1 MERVRLT
8 LERLTPPAVLLGAML
23 CLGVLQSSVAGSQGA
38 SPQTA
43 ELPRPPAFIPPPLNP
58 RGVVLE
64 TRQLDEGVY
73 ALLSNTPFTDNSG
86 FVVGKNA
93 VLVIDSQFN
102 GDMARQIITAV
113 RTVTDLPI
121 RYLVN
126 TNALGDHV
134 LGNYAFPKDTEII
147 ASRSTVNALKDLSVE
162 KIKQRMAGA
171 VANDM
176 SVFEGTQLRLPTVSF
191 DEQWTIDLGGRVV
204 EARFFGPGMSSS
216 DTVVYVPGARVAWS
230 GNLIFGAD
238 TIPWAQSGNVAGY
251 RETLQRFAKTYDVR
265 TIVPGHGA
273 LTTGESILL
282 YDRYLAQVQSD
293 AAAAVQ
299 RGVGVEQ
306 FIATADVPAGYSIAP
321 GLLPL
326 MKGFHQWNLQRAFAE
341 AKR

>member
-1 MERVRLT
+1 MERMSLALGRLARPG
-8 LERLTPPAVLLGAML
+8 LLLGAML
-23 CLGVLQSSVAGSQGA
+23 CLGVLQSRVVGSQGT

-43 ELPRPPAFIPPPLNP
+43 ELPRPPAYIPPPLNP

-73 ALLSNTPFTDNSG
+73 ALLANTPFTDNGG

-102 GDMARQIITAV
+102 GDMARQIIAAV
-113 RTVTDLPI
+113 RKVTDLPI

-126 TNALGDHV
+126 TSALGDHV
-134 LGNYAFPKDTEII
+134 LGNYAFPRDTEIVG
-147 ASRSTVNALKDLSVE
+147 SRATLNALKDVTVE
-162 KIKQRMAGA
+162 NIKQRMAGT
-171 VANDM
+171 VANDL
-176 SVFEGTQLRLPTVSF
+176 SVFEGTQMRLPTVSF

-204 EARFFGPGMSSS
+204 EARFFGPGMSPS
-216 DTVVYVPGARVAWS
+216 DTVVYVPDARVAWT

-238 TIPWAQSGNVAGY
+238 TIPWAQSGNVARY
-251 RETLQRFAKTYDVR
+251 RDTLGRFAQTYDVR

-306 FIATADVPAGYSIAP
+306 FIETADVPAGYSIAP
-321 GLLPL
+321 ALRPL
-326 MKGFHQWNLQRAFAE
+326 MKGFHQWNLQRAFVE